1 MENEAVPEERPE
13 LVYTDHMES
22 LSSSA
27 LPHARVQEKQ
37 EGSGPYTKQLRIE
50 QDFSSYEIARERR
63 TNACVTF
70 QNCKL
75 CVCIWVLLTT
85 AHDKQKMLNESKL
98 IRHA

>member
-50 QDFSSYEIARERR
+50 QDFSPNCAGTSY
-63 TNACVTF
+63 
-70 QNCKL
+70 K
-75 CVCIWVLLTT
+75 CVCVISEL
-85 AHDKQKMLNESKL
+85 
-98 IRHA
+98 